1 MRLLATFVA
10 LVTFPLW
17 GQMLTPEAIKANPR
31 GSLDYAIASND
42 IDAARQALDA
52 GASPNDEARG
62 GGTVFGWA
70 ALEGRTEMVQMMLEK
85 GADVTKT
92 DLNGYTPLI
101 AASKA
106 GKPEVVK
113 LLIAAQADVNVSSK
127 KGYTAII
134 LAGASGSPETV
145 KLLIEAK
152 ADVNARSSTRGM
164 TALIQSAMSCNAEM
178 AKMLIDAG
186 AKPEIVDDQGKNAL
200 SYAQDMLTY
209 GQRPESQG
217 VVDLLKDITPAAGA
231 SAPPPAPTEIDPTSQ
246 PEPNIAVPQIGSE
259 TTEGQ

>member
-1 MRLLATFVA
+1 MRLAILHLAVIFLA
-10 LVTFPLW
+10 LQVSA
-17 GQMLTPEAIKANPR
+17 QMLTPEAIKANPR
-31 GSLDYAIASND
+31 GALDYAIASND
-42 IDAARQALDA
+42 VDAARQALDA

-70 ALEGRTEMVQMMLEK
+70 ALEGRTEMVRMMLEK

-101 AASKA
+101 AAAKMGKA
-106 GKPEVVK
+106 DVVK
-113 LLIAAQADVNVSSK
+113 LLIDAGSDVNVQSK

-134 LAGASGSPETV
+134 LAGASGNPETV

-164 TALIQSAMSCNAEM
+164 TALIQSAMSCNAEI

-186 AKPEIVDDQGKNAL
+186 AKPDTVDDQGKNAL
-200 SYAQDMLTY
+200 SYANDMLTY

-217 VVDLLKDITPAAGA
+217 VVDLLKDITPAAGS
-231 SAPPPAPTEIDPTSQ
+231 SAPAPASDPDTVT
-246 PEPNIAVPQIGSE
+246 PEN
-259 TTEGQ
+259 

>member
-1 MRLLATFVA
+1 MIVRSIFQLATFLLA
-10 LVTFPLW
+10 LPLSA
-17 GQMLTPEAIKANPR
+17 QVMSPEAIKANPR
-31 GSLDYAIASND
+31 GALDYAVASND

-52 GASPNDEARG
+52 GASPNDGARG

-70 ALEGRTEMVQMMLEK
+70 ALEGRTEMVRMMLEK

-101 AASKA
+101 AASKM
-106 GKPEVVK
+106 GKADVVK
-113 LLIAAQADVNVSSK
+113 LLIDAGSDVNVASK

-164 TALIQSAMSCNAEM
+164 TALIQSAMGCNAEI
-178 AKMLIDAG
+178 ARMLLDAG
-186 AKPEIVDDQGKNAL
+186 AKTDIVDDQGKNAL
-200 SYAQDMLTY
+200 SYANDMLVY
-209 GQRPESQG
+209 AKRPEAQA
-217 VVDLLKDITPAAGA
+217 VVDLLKDITPEA
-231 SAPPPAPTEIDPTSQ
+231 SAPPPPASSSGGRPTD
-246 PEPNIAVPQIGSE
+246 AVSE
-259 TTEGQ
+259 EY